1 MSKLRIVSYLLP
13 AILTLSAIVTGGC
26 SNAKETP
33 APASP
38 PPPKEAAKPPSI
50 RRGTITATPNPIKVC
65 ANAKPGKAT
74 ITWEA
79 SGVKDVDVRIGAP
92 DGALFGHGPLSGSW
106 TTGEWVPSGQTFY
119 LQDVSDGL
127 PLTKENTLA
136 FVIITHTKEGC
147 K

>member
-1 MSKLRIVSYLLP
+1 MSRLRIVNHVLT
-13 AILTLSAIVTGGC
+13 AMLTLSVVVIGGC
-26 SNAKETP
+26 SGAKETP
-33 APASP
+33 SPASP
-38 PPPKEAAKPPSI
+38 PPSKDAPKPASN

-92 DGALFGHGPLSGSW
+92 DGALFGHGPLSGRW
-106 TTGEWVPSGQTFY
+106 TTGEWVPSGQVFY

-136 FVIITHTKEGC
+136 SVTITHTKEGC